1 MASDISQGDSYSQT
15 HPLLTRT
22 RQTVVYYL
30 NESTFW
36 INTLPKNRAET
47 KIKTPCEWL
56 QEDTFLSFYTR
67 EKSESEVRVQRS
79 RFSHGRSCHWH
90 LLFLFW
96 RFQVSWLVRYI
107 SNTDS
112 ALTQRSP
119 SWPAVYCWVTLTLLE
134 SAKWIMSTNIM
145 LFNLCNT
152 GNSRGRRNTWHA
164 RTERCYSEYN
174 LNALVR
180 IWLG

>member
-1 MASDISQGDSYSQT
+1 M
-15 HPLLTRT
+15 
-22 RQTVVYYL
+22 YYL
-30 NESTFW
+30 NENTSW

-47 KIKTPCEWL
+47 TIKTPCEWL
-56 QEDTFLSFYTR
+56 QEDPLLSFYTR
-67 EKSESEVRVQRS
+67 EKSESEVRVRRS

-107 SNTDS
+107 SNIDS
-112 ALTQRSP
+112 ALTQQSP

-134 SAKWIMSTNIM
+134 SAKWIMSTKII

-180 IWLG
+180 IRLE